1 MPGLNL
7 ERDPLRKIRL
17 LNSRTSKLVFGAAVL
32 LALPLIGTTLAASIS
47 ITSNTNNTIQFGQGV
62 IQATACDEAITVTAN
77 TNFTNASGSGSFN
90 VDTITLSSIANA
102 CTAKTF
108 TVRAYDSTTAT
119 PLTVNSGGTPTTA
132 LVFVPTISGSS
143 CNIAVTGSTFT
154 TSICTYSSN
163 ANTVAIKI
171 PTTLSAASVYKF
183 TLETS

>member
-17 LNSRTSKLVFGAAVL
+17 LNSRTSKMVFGAAVL

-47 ITSNTNNTIQFGQGV
+47 INSGSSVQFGQGV

-77 TNFTNASGSGSFN
+77 TSFTNASGAGSFN
-90 VDTITLSSIANA
+90 VDTITLSGIADA
-102 CTAKTF
+102 CSAKTF
-108 TVRAYDSTTAT
+108 TVRAYDTTTAT

-132 LVFVPTISGSS
+132 LVFVPTISGS
-143 CNIAVTGSTFT
+143 CTIAVTGSTFT
-154 TSICTYSSN
+154 TSVCTYSSN
-163 ANTVAIKI
+163 NNSVAIKV

>member
-17 LNSRTSKLVFGAAVL
+17 LNSRTSKMVFGAAVL

-47 ITSNTNNTIQFGQGV
+47 INSNSSVQFGQGV

-77 TNFTNASGSGSFN
+77 TSFTNASGAGSFN
-90 VDTITLSSIANA
+90 VDTITLSGIADA
-102 CTAKTF
+102 CSAKTF
-108 TVRAYDSTTAT
+108 TVRAYDTTTAT

-132 LVFVPTISGSS
+132 LVFVPTISGS
-143 CNIAVTGSTFT
+143 CTIAVTGSTFT
-154 TSICTYSSN
+154 TSVCTYSSN
-163 ANTVAIKI
+163 NNSVAIKV

>member
-7 ERDPLRKIRL
+7 ERDPLHKIRL

-47 ITSNTNNTIQFGQGV
+47 INSGSSVQFGQGV

-77 TNFTNASGSGSFN
+77 TSFTNASGAGSFN
-90 VDTITLSSIANA
+90 VDTITLSGIADA
-102 CTAKTF
+102 CSAKTF
-108 TVRAYDSTTAT
+108 TVRAYDTTTAT

-132 LVFVPTISGSS
+132 LVFVPTISGS
-143 CNIAVTGSTFT
+143 CTIAVTGSTFT
-154 TSICTYSSN
+154 TSVCTYSSN
-163 ANTVAIKI
+163 NNSVAIKV

>member
-17 LNSRTSKLVFGAAVL
+17 LNSRTSKMVFGAAVL

-77 TNFTNASGSGSFN
+77 TNFTNASGAGSFN
-90 VDTITLSSIANA
+90 VDTITLSGIADA

-108 TVRAYDSTTAT
+108 TVRAYDTTTAT

-132 LVFVPTISGSS
+132 LVFVPTISGS
-143 CNIAVTGSTFT
+143 CTIAVTGSTFT
-154 TSICTYSSN
+154 TSVCTYSSN
-163 ANTVAIKI
+163 NNSVAIKV

>member
-7 ERDPLRKIRL
+7 EGDPLRKIRL
-17 LNSRTSKLVFGAAVL
+17 LNSRTSKMVFGAAVL

-47 ITSNTNNTIQFGQGV
+47 INSNSSVQFGQGV

-77 TNFTNASGSGSFN
+77 TSFTNASGAGSFN
-90 VDTITLSSIANA
+90 VDTITLSGIADA
-102 CTAKTF
+102 CSAKTF
-108 TVRAYDSTTAT
+108 TVRAYDTTTAT

-132 LVFVPTISGSS
+132 LVFVPTISGS
-143 CNIAVTGSTFT
+143 CTIAVTGSTFT
-154 TSICTYSSN
+154 TSVCTYSSN
-163 ANTVAIKI
+163 NNSVAIKV

>member
-17 LNSRTSKLVFGAAVL
+17 LNSRTSKMVFGAAVL

-47 ITSNTNNTIQFGQGV
+47 INSGSSVQFGQGV

-77 TNFTNASGSGSFN
+77 TNFTNASGAGSFN
-90 VDTITLSSIANA
+90 VDTITLSGIADA
-102 CTAKTF
+102 CTTKTF
-108 TVRAYDSTTAT
+108 TVRAYDTTTAT

-143 CNIAVTGSTFT
+143 CTIAVTGSTFT